1 MRQETQGEMFE
12 QKTSDNCS
20 SDTVTIKLKQK
31 DMVHRF
37 VVCFSL
43 HSTFCYDSKDV
54 FNLIKCLLILQHVNL
69 YWFVFGIFDGWI
81 FPLPKGLKL

>member
-37 VVCFSL
+37 VGFFPFIL
-43 HSTFCYDSKDV
+43 HFVMIQKM
-54 FNLIKCLLILQHVNL
+54 FLI
-69 YWFVFGIFDGWI
+69 
-81 FPLPKGLKL
+81 